1 MPYDKALQA
10 FFIRCRIKILHQP
23 LIIALSKG
31 CFRIFIID
39 SFHFNFALFII
50 MQCLVTKP
58 YKLFFIRCRIKIL
71 HQPLLHLLAAFIKL
85 FKFYRYFWEAVRQSK
100 FFYYHMLMT
109 YFYLMLHR
117 PITLLL
123 LLFRQKLGFL
133 KSNTVSNVNKLCQ

>member
-1 MPYDKALQA
+1 MPCNKALQA
-10 FFIRCRIKILHQP
+10 FFYKVSYKNP
-23 LIIALSKG
+23 STALT
-31 CFRIFIID
+31 I
-39 SFHFNFALFII
+39 
-50 MQCLVTKP
+50 
-58 YKLFFIRCRIKIL
+58 
-71 HQPLLHLLAAFIKL
+71 LLAAFIKL